1 MNNNQPVVGVS
12 QGKPTDSPL
21 VAKRKDELLMYCQSF
36 YRRSWDWRSQGFH
49 AKWDRFD
56 RNYES
61 IYDPQKAAS
70 KEPWQSTMFVDITIQ
85 NVEII
90 VSNIFKT
97 MMAPSPPIQT
107 EPGPDGDELQARLI
121 QDVVEYELEK
131 SVFKVNFYDA
141 LKESVRYGSGFM
153 KLYWERV

>member
-1 MNNNQPVVGVS
+1 MDNNQPTAGYA
-12 QGKPTDSPL
+12 QAKPEEPPL
-21 VAKRKDELLMYCQSF
+21 VVQRKGELLMYCQSF

-49 AKWDRFD
+49 AKWDKFD

-90 VSNIFKT
+90 VSQIFKT
-97 MMAPSPPIQT
+97 MMAPKPPI
-107 EPGPDGDELQARLI
+107 DR
-121 QDVVEYELEK
+121 K
-131 SVFKVNFYDA
+131 SVV
-141 LKESVRYGSGFM
+141 
-153 KLYWERV
+153 